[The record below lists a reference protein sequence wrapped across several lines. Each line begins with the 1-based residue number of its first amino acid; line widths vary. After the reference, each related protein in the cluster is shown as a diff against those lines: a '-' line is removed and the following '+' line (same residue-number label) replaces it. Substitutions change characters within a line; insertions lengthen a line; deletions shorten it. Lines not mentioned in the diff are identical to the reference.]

1 MAFKKGN
8 IPWNTGKKCPEET
21 KEKIIKAI
29 KEGRYGMT
37 RKKHSEE
44 TKKLMSKRAIGRKQT
59 LETKNKISKSSIG
72 KIFTDEH
79 RKNLSLAGKGRKKTE
94 ECIQKIIKSKAH
106 IKGKTYEEIYG
117 IEKS

>member
-79 RKNLSLAGKGRKKTE
+79 RKNLSLAGKGRKK
-94 ECIQKIIKSKAH
+94 QKNVSKKLSNQKH
-106 IKGKTYEEIYG
+106 TLR
-117 IEKS
+117 EKLMKKFME